1 MEDFSYMTE
10 MIKQVS
16 DVELAYKILQKT
28 NKSMYFRDLITE
40 VLELKGRRIHSLA
53 HAISEV
59 HTQINMDSRFV
70 HMGKGMW
77 GLVEWSPQQLSGRFA
92 VEKDETVKTS
102 STVRR
107 QKLFEEIQQEYVAA
121 NAEAGE
127 RE

>member
-1 MEDFSYMTE
+1 MTE
-10 MIKQVS
+10 IIKEVS
-16 DVELAYKILQKT
+16 EVELAYKILQKIG
-28 NKSMYFRDLITE
+28 KAMYFRDLITE
-40 VLELKGRRIHSLA
+40 VLEMKGRRIHSVS
-53 HAISEV
+53 HAMAEV

-77 GLVEWSPQQLSGRFA
+77 GLVEWSPERLSGRSA
-92 VEKDETVKTS
+92 SEKEEGVKTS

-121 NAEAGE
+121 NAEAGD

>member
-1 MEDFSYMTE
+1 MTE

-40 VLELKGRRIHSLA
+40 VLELKGRRIHSLP

>member
-1 MEDFSYMTE
+1 MTE
-10 MIKQVS
+10 IIKQVS
-16 DVELAYKILQKT
+16 EVELAYKILQKIG
-28 NKSMYFRDLITE
+28 KAMYFRELITE
-40 VLELKGRRIHSLA
+40 VLEMKGRRIHSLA
-53 HAISEV
+53 HAIAEV

-77 GLVEWSPQQLSGRFA
+77 GLVEWSPQQLSGRSA
-92 VEKDETVKTS
+92 ADKDETVKTT

-121 NAEAGE
+121 SAEPSE

>member
-1 MEDFSYMTE
+1 MTGL
-10 MIKQVS
+10 IKQVS
-16 DVELAYKILQKT
+16 DVELAYQILQKT
-28 NKSMYFRDLITE
+28 AKSMYFRDLITE
-40 VLELKGRRIHSLA
+40 VLEQQGRRIHSLA

-77 GLVEWSPQQLSGRFA
+77 GLVEWSPQQLSGRSGA
-92 VEKDETVKTS
+92 EKEENVKTS

-121 NAEAGE
+121 NAEPGE

>member
-1 MEDFSYMTE
+1 MHMTE
-10 MIKQVS
+10 IIKQVS
-16 DVELAYKILQKT
+16 EVELAYRLLQKT
-28 NKSMYFRDLITE
+28 GKSMYFRELITE
-40 VLELKGRRIHSLA
+40 VLEMKGRRIHSLA

-77 GLVEWSPQQLSGRFA
+77 GLVEWSPQQLSGRSA
-92 VEKDETVKTS
+92 VEKDESVKTS

-121 NAEAGE
+121 NAESGE

>member
-1 MEDFSYMTE
+1 MTE
-10 MIKQVS
+10 IINQVS
-16 DVELAYKILQKT
+16 EVELAYKILQKVG
-28 NKSMYFRDLITE
+28 KAMYFRDLINE

-53 HAISEV
+53 HAIAEV

-77 GLVEWSPQQLSGRFA
+77 GIVEWSPQQLSGRSA
-92 VEKDETVKTS
+92 AEKDESVKAS

-121 NAEAGE
+121 NAEPGE

>member
-1 MEDFSYMTE
+1 MTE
-10 MIKQVS
+10 LIKQVS
-16 DVELAYKILQKT
+16 EVELAYQILQKIG
-28 NKSMYFRDLITE
+28 KSMYFRELITE

-77 GLVEWSPQQLSGRFA
+77 GLVEWSPQQLSGRA
-92 VEKDETVKTS
+92 GAEKEESVKTS

-121 NAEAGE
+121 NAEPGE

>member
-1 MEDFSYMTE
+1 MTE
-10 MIKQVS
+10 MMKQVS
-16 DVELAYKILQKT
+16 EVELAYKILQKT
-28 NKSMYFRDLITE
+28 GKSMYFRDLITE

-77 GLVEWSPQQLSGRFA
+77 GLVEWSPQQLSGRSV

-121 NAEAGE
+121 NAEAAE

>member
-1 MEDFSYMTE
+1 MAE
-10 MIKQVS
+10 MMKQVS
-16 DVELAYKILQKT
+16 EVELAYRILKDAS
-28 NKSMYFRDLITE
+28 KAMYFRDLITE
-40 VLELKGRRIHSLA
+40 VLEMKGRRIHSLA
-53 HAISEV
+53 HAIAEV

-77 GLVEWSPQQLSGRFA
+77 GLVEWSPQQLSGRSA
-92 VEKDETVKTS
+92 VEKEEGTKTS

-121 NAEAGE
+121 NVEPGE

>member
-1 MEDFSYMTE
+1 MTE
-10 MIKQVS
+10 IMKQVS
-16 DVELAYKILQKT
+16 DVELAYKLLQKT
-28 NKSMYFRDLITE
+28 GKSMYFRDLITE
-40 VLELKGRRIHSLA
+40 VLEMKGCRIHSLP

-59 HTQINMDSRFV
+59 HTKINMDSRFV

-77 GLVEWSPQQLSGRFA
+77 GLVEWSPQQLSGRSN
-92 VEKDETVKTS
+92 VEKDESVKTS

-121 NAEAGE
+121 NAEASE

>member
-1 MEDFSYMTE
+1 MTE

-77 GLVEWSPQQLSGRFA
+77 GLVEWSPQQLSGRSA

>member
-1 MEDFSYMTE
+1 MTE
-10 MIKQVS
+10 VIKQVS
-16 DVELAYKILQKT
+16 DVELAYKILQKIG
-28 NKSMYFRDLITE
+28 KAMYFRDLITE
-40 VLELKGRRIHSLA
+40 VLEMKGQRIHSLA
-53 HAISEV
+53 HAIAEV

-77 GLVEWSPQQLSGRFA
+77 GIVEWSPQQLSGRSA
-92 VEKDETVKTS
+92 SEKDESVKST

-121 NAEAGE
+121 NVEPGE

>member
-1 MEDFSYMTE
+1 VEDFSYMTE

>member
-1 MEDFSYMTE
+1 MTDIMKE
-10 MIKQVS
+10 VS
-16 DVELAYKILQKT
+16 EVELAYKILQKT
-28 NKSMYFRDLITE
+28 GHSMYFRDLITE

-77 GLVEWSPQQLSGRFA
+77 GLVEWSPQQLTARSVGDDSDHVTPSF
-92 VEKDETVKTS
+92 S
-102 STVRR
+102 SRR
-107 QKLFEEIQQEYVAA
+107 EKLFEEIQQEYVAA
-121 NAEAGE
+121 TAESGE

>member
-1 MEDFSYMTE
+1 MTE
-10 MIKQVS
+10 IIKQVS
-16 DVELAYKILQKT
+16 EVELAYRLLQKT
-28 NKSMYFRDLITE
+28 GKSMYFRELITE
-40 VLELKGRRIHSLA
+40 VLEMKGRRIPCLP

-59 HTQINMDSRFV
+59 HRQTNMDSRFV

-77 GLVEWSPQQLSGRFA
+77 GLVEWSPQQLSGRSA
-92 VEKDETVKTS
+92 VEKDESVKTS

-121 NAEAGE
+121 NAESGE

>member
-1 MEDFSYMTE
+1 

>member
-1 MEDFSYMTE
+1 MTE
-10 MIKQVS
+10 IIKQVS
-16 DVELAYKILQKT
+16 EVELAYKLLQKT
-28 NKSMYFRDLITE
+28 GKSMYFRELITE
-40 VLELKGRRIHSLA
+40 VLEMKGRRIHSLA

-77 GLVEWSPQQLSGRFA
+77 GLVEWSPQQLSGRSA
-92 VEKDETVKTS
+92 IEKDESVKTS

-121 NAEAGE
+121 NAESGE

>member
-1 MEDFSYMTE
+1 MTE
-10 MIKQVS
+10 MMKQVS
-16 DVELAYKILQKT
+16 EVELAYKILQKT
-28 NKSMYFRDLITE
+28 GKSMYFRDLITE

-77 GLVEWSPQQLSGRFA
+77 GLVEWSPQQLSGRSA
-92 VEKDETVKTS
+92 IEKEESVKTS

-121 NAEAGE
+121 NSDAAE

>member
-1 MEDFSYMTE
+1 MTD
-10 MIKQVS
+10 ITKQVS
-16 DVELAYKILQKT
+16 EVELAYKILQKVG
-28 NKSMYFRDLITE
+28 KAMYFRDLITE
-40 VLELKGRRIHSLA
+40 ALELKGRRIHSLP
-53 HAISEV
+53 HAIAEV

-77 GLVEWSPQQLSGRFA
+77 GIVEWSPQQLSGRLA
-92 VEKDETVKTS
+92 AEKDENVKTS

-121 NAEAGE
+121 NTEPGE

>member
-1 MEDFSYMTE
+1 MTE
-10 MIKQVS
+10 IIKQVS
-16 DVELAYKILQKT
+16 EVELAYRLLQKT
-28 NKSMYFRDLITE
+28 GKSMYFRELITE
-40 VLELKGRRIHSLA
+40 VLEMKGRRIHSLA

-77 GLVEWSPQQLSGRFA
+77 GLVEWSPQQLSGRSA
-92 VEKDETVKTS
+92 VEKDESVKTS

-121 NAEAGE
+121 NAEPGE

>member
-1 MEDFSYMTE
+1 MTD

-16 DVELAYKILQKT
+16 EVELAYKILQKT
-28 NKSMYFRDLITE
+28 GHSMYFRDLITE

-53 HAISEV
+53 HAMSEV

-77 GLVEWSPQQLSGRFA
+77 GLLDWSPQQLSAHSG
-92 VEKDETVKTS
+92 DENENVAS
-102 STVRR
+102 SFSSRR
-107 QKLFEEIQQEYVAA
+107 EKLFEEIQQEYVASA
-121 NAEAGE
+121 AEPGE